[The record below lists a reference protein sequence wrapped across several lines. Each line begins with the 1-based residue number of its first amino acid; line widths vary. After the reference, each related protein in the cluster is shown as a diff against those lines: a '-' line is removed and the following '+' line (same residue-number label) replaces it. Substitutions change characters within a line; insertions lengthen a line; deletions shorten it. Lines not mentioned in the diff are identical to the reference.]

1 MKLVSTA
8 NIAAIVLMTGMTFA
22 QTNFN
27 TTPQE
32 QTTCT
37 PVFSAFDAAP
47 GVQTFATSIN
57 GRGEITGFYYQ
68 DPEEFQTHG
77 FVRAVDGTI
86 TTFNVFGNY
95 GTPTFPVGISSSGK
109 IMGFYFI
116 EKISHGFLRAGK
128 DVSHHIQPARTFA
141 SVCLR
146 AACRCPH
153 IFVSGSQSPAAR
165 PDHNE
170 SLLSKLTENSARQSR
185 KYSA

>member
-47 GVQTFATSIN
+47 GAQTFATSIN
-57 GRGEITGFYYQ
+57 GRGEITGFYYVE
-68 DPEEFQTHG
+68 PEEFQIHG

-95 GTPTFPVGISSSGK
+95 GTPTLPVGISSSGK
-109 IMGFYFI
+109 IMGFYFM
-116 EKISHGFLRAGK
+116 EKNKSRLPARAGK

-141 SVCLR
+141 
-146 AACRCPH
+146 
-153 IFVSGSQSPAAR
+153 
-165 PDHNE
+165 
-170 SLLSKLTENSARQSR
+170 
-185 KYSA
+185 